1 MFEEEELF
9 EKVQQEEPK
18 VEGEEDENKS
28 DSESEV
34 PNNAEHKN
42 NVLINSEF
50 EDFQREI
57 KKIMKKQDY
66 KYAFGLLEAFNDRK
80 QSKLSISD
88 KIRMNRWMLYCLQKL
103 IKNNLL
109 EKTTEE
115 PKFIFHYIN
124 FAVKFIFEQFRF
136 LNIFITKI

>member
-9 EKVQQEEPK
+9 EKDQQEEPK
-18 VEGEEDENKS
+18 PEGEEDENKS
-28 DSESEV
+28 ESESEV

-57 KKIMKKQDY
+57 KKIMKKKDY

-80 QSKLSISD
+80 QSKLGISD
-88 KIRMNRWMLYCLQKL
+88 KIRMNRWMLYCL
-103 IKNNLL
+103 
-109 EKTTEE
+109 
-115 PKFIFHYIN
+115 
-124 FAVKFIFEQFRF
+124 
-136 LNIFITKI
+136 